1 MTYRTILAYADASPE
16 AAARLKIAAALAAR
30 SGAILDGVFVS
41 PSLIPFPPPGPDGPG
56 YISPSTWEALLES
69 HRTMVAQAEQR
80 ARRMFEDA
88 VADEGPRAEWSAIE
102 ESLPLGFVAQARCSD
117 LVVFP
122 KSGMADPRLSA
133 MDLARDSAAP
143 LVLVPKSPVAST
155 VGRKVLVAWNG
166 SREAASAL
174 RGAWPILEAADHVH
188 VLMVEP
194 PPEAEA
200 FLAKHLK
207 RHGVSAQIHIDRM
220 PDAQAGEIIRRQAE
234 DLAADLVVQGL
245 YGHSRLRELV
255 LGGASRTMLSQESF
269 VLLVSR

>member
-1 MTYRTILAYADASPE
+1 MTYRTILTYADGSPE

-30 SGAILDGVFVS
+30 SGAILDGVFVT
-41 PSLIPFPPPGPDGPG
+41 PPLFPVAPAAADGLGFIP
-56 YISPSTWEALLES
+56 PSTWDALLES
-69 HRTMVAQAEQR
+69 HETVVAEAERR

-88 VADEGPRAEWSAIE
+88 VADEGPRAEWSAVE
-102 ESLPLGFVAQARCSD
+102 ETTPLGFIAQARCSD

-122 KSGMADPRLSA
+122 KSGMANPRLPA
-133 MDLARDSAAP
+133 MDLAQESAAP
-143 LVLVPKSPVAST
+143 LVLVPRSPAASAP
-155 VGRKVLVAWNG
+155 GRKVLVAWNG

-174 RGAWPILEAADHVH
+174 RGAWPILEAADDVH

-200 FLAKHLK
+200 FLARHLK
-207 RHGVSAQIHIDRM
+207 RHGVSAQIHIDSM
-220 PDAQAGEIIRRQAE
+220 ADAQAGEIIRRTAE
-234 DLAADLVVQGL
+234 DLAADLVVLGL

-269 VLLVSR
+269 VLLVAR